1 MEEDEKFF
9 VGMEEKS
16 NKVEVEDNVKKI
28 VGSIELQEIVLIQVI
43 S

>member
-9 VGMEEKS
+9 VEMEEKS

>member
-16 NKVEVEDNVKKI
+16 NMVEVEDNVKKI
-28 VGSIELQEIVLIQVI
+28 AGSIELQEIVLIQVI